1 MAKSSLPMDIDPKTM
16 KKRPK
21 PVKMKGKD
29 KDPYAE
35 GQASSITV
43 KKAKGGMV
51 KKSRKGC

>member
-21 PVKMKGKD
+21 PTKMKGKD

-51 KKSRKGC
+51 KKSRKGR